1 MGIEAIV
8 VDSREPEWVQKLTFN
23 GIPTMV
29 QYMEHGDLMAA
40 CDDGSLILVERKT
53 PDDFLNSLKDG
64 RLFPQ
69 LAPLYYASKWSYLMI
84 TGELQRGMGDHVVTD
99 RGLTGWSWTAVQ
111 GAILSIQE
119 MGIMVVQCAGDSDYE
134 DAIIRLGK
142 RDRKNEVVLQPA
154 RFPRILNV
162 QEQIIASLPGIGIER
177 LSAVMEFSQNNPATA
192 LWLLTDPDVQIPNF
206 PNATKKR
213 IRMALGLQDKTYLVP
228 TTNDQGQEYIAI
240 EKVYEEA

>member
-119 MGIMVVQCAGDSDYE
+119 MGVMVTFCAGDSDYE
-134 DAIIRLGK
+134 AAVLRLGN
-142 RDRKNEVVLQPA
+142 RNHEDVINLVPP
-154 RFPRILNV
+154 RFPRVISNK
-162 QEQIIASLPGIGIER
+162 EAIIAALPGIGIER
-177 LSAVMEFSQNNPATA
+177 LPLVMEAAGNNPSVA
-192 LWLLTDPDVQIPNF
+192 LQILTDPQCEIPGVPKGIKN
-206 PNATKKR
+206 R
-213 IRMALGLQDKTYLVP
+213 IRNSLMLSDKTQFLVSTNKNGEEVLIIEPIYL
-228 TTNDQGQEYIAI
+228 D
-240 EKVYEEA
+240 